1 MQNRIDYA
9 NGERTLL
16 YYTQFHHLMHGDE
29 VMHFYASAL
38 ATAVAGGILF
48 LTYQSICPYVSSNPV
63 NISQKHLSSLGTNVP
78 LGPTMN

>member
-1 MQNRIDYA
+1 MQMVK
-9 NGERTLL
+9 EELL

-29 VMHFYASAL
+29 VMHYHSSAL
-38 ATAVAGGILF
+38 GTAVAGGFLF
-48 LTYQSICPYVSSNPV
+48 LTYQSICPYLNSNPV